1 MKISNN
7 LSNGMQ
13 KMSILKKIHILLKID
28 FDAFK
33 NKNTNES
40 FFKIKRSY

>member
-1 MKISNN
+1 MVSK
-7 LSNGMQ
+7 